1 MLPNAPTAASGV
13 RKVAMPASLSS
24 TRASPTVASPIQHDS
39 SGLYVVGNSA
49 ATARATASGSTPALG
64 ECMAR
69 MPSTSLSAAATRMAA
84 A

>member
-24 TRASPTVASPIQHDS
+24 TRASPTVASPIQHES
-39 SGLYVVGNSA
+39 SGFQMVGSSA
-49 ATARATASGSTPALG
+49 ATDLATASASTPTLG
-64 ECMAR
+64 ECIAR
-69 MPSTSLSAAATRMAA
+69 MPSTSLSAAAARMAA